1 VSDENF
7 ISWWARKKGEAQ
19 GARQEARGGRRE
31 AQAQAR
37 GTGQDARELPAPS
50 AAAVPAEPAPLPP
63 LESLTPESD
72 FSPFMREGVD
82 PDMRRMAVKKLF
94 EDPRFNVMDGL
105 DVYIDDY
112 SKPDPLPEGWLE
124 KLNQTARLG
133 IFQPAPAEAEEPAP
147 AEASSESPQL
157 PAEKEGDAPPP
168 PAVTSTDAIDVSPV
182 GQSAPGKV

>member
-1 VSDENF
+1 MSDENF
-7 ISWWARKKGEAQ
+7 ISRWSRRKKEA
-19 GARQEARGGRRE
+19 GGGRRE
-31 AQAQAR
+31 AEGEKPETRDERR
-37 GTGQDARELPAPS
+37 GVVAPISPAPLPL
-50 AAAVPAEPAPLPP
+50 PAEPAALPP
-63 LESLTPESD
+63 VESLTPESD

-82 PDMRRMAVKKLF
+82 PDMRRVAVKKLF

-147 AEASSESPQL
+147 PEASSESPQL
-157 PAEKEGDAPPP
+157 PAEKQGDALAP
-168 PAVTSTDAIDVSPV
+168 PAVTSTEAIDVSPV
-182 GQSAPGKV
+182 GQSAPDKA